1 MAEAAE
7 LLVHLEKVGSDSAKG
22 PACKRIG
29 KLAFD
34 EEDTPSNVYNKAS
47 LYKSLKCETLSG
59 VNKEID
65 ELLQKLVEGD
75 SLESYDISEVYH
87 AYLLGKENG
96 ASQSIEKR
104 LVPIAQENW
113 LPNFSPSKWTLKQS
127 KTEIDNE
134 GDTIEK
140 IVERNLDPQVL
151 QVAEM
156 LASLIPNKK
165 INKKAKQA
173 LDVAIPTLI
182 TKAVPETSAFFI
194 SKSVLENDALELT
207 YNAMKAFKQY

>member
-1 MAEAAE
+1 M
-7 LLVHLEKVGSDSAKG
+7 
-22 PACKRIG
+22 
-29 KLAFD
+29 
-34 EEDTPSNVYNKAS
+34 
-47 LYKSLKCETLSG
+47 
-59 VNKEID
+59 
-65 ELLQKLVEGD
+65 
-75 SLESYDISEVYH
+75 
-87 AYLLGKENG
+87 
-96 ASQSIEKR
+96 
-104 LVPIAQENW
+104 VPIAQETW

-140 IVERNLDPQVL
+140 IDERNLDPQVL
-151 QVAEM
+151 QVAEI

-165 INKKAKQA
+165 IGKKAKQA